1 MASRKEKIY
10 DYVRTFTKSM
20 IDSKELENN
29 GVDALNIALTLKLDR
44 ANVSRELNTLWKEGK
59 IIKILGR
66 PTLYV
71 EYSLIKTEYPN
82 QYIPLVISNGN
93 TLPSFIQKS
102 KQEPLP
108 KDPYSQSP
116 LDSIIGFAGSLHSAV
131 DQAIS
136 AVSYPPFGLPLLLL
150 GNAGVGKRKFAE
162 TIYFYCL
169 KNNTLPKCAQFVIVN
184 CQDYAN
190 AEDRFFSHLLG
201 YKKNSAL
208 NMKSAPGFIDVAN
221 QGIVYF
227 DGIHRLSPKS
237 IDLVIDI
244 LKNESYTQ
252 IGDSHPMPLKAEFI
266 ASVGENVQMNILENI
281 QDAFP
286 IVISLPDF
294 ADRHVLEKIETILYL
309 FTRESYSTGKSIRV
323 DKSIL
328 TAFAMA
334 QYRKN
339 EAQLRGE
346 IQSACAKALL
356 EQCSKSVHMVTIE
369 FEHLSNS
376 VLYGVSSSASSGEL
390 LRALSLYK
398 EAFFICEANGHC
410 DALDFY
416 KTLQRQHYNE
426 DKSSKQ
432 VGNTHPLSI
441 LIVCHGQATASDLKT
456 YADKSVEHTN
466 VQTHAINYTEDISL
480 AELLEQMCI
489 ATTNLNRGNG
499 VLILADM
506 EPITG
511 MEADIIRRTQ
521 LPCKIIPNVTL
532 SYLINAIDRC
542 SEGASLDGF
551 SHIMTTTSKVNY
563 SDLSKDEFINHL
575 VNDIL
580 SRTLLFVNPKKATD
594 TLLYSLNL
602 ILDQLGLVYS
612 QEIAVKYLSHGVHMI
627 ERILR
632 NNSLPYYQL
641 KQFTNANHKLM
652 DIIAQSLNLV
662 NDTFGISVPSSEV
675 AYLAEIFLIQ
685 GM

>member
-1 MASRKEKIY
+1 M
-10 DYVRTFTKSM
+10 
-20 IDSKELENN
+20 
-29 GVDALNIALTLKLDR
+29 
-44 ANVSRELNTLWKEGK
+44 
-59 IIKILGR
+59 
-66 PTLYV
+66 
-71 EYSLIKTEYPN
+71 
-82 QYIPLVISNGN
+82 
-93 TLPSFIQKS
+93 
-102 KQEPLP
+102 
-108 KDPYSQSP
+108 
-116 LDSIIGFAGSLHSAV
+116 
-131 DQAIS
+131 
-136 AVSYPPFGLPLLLL
+136 
-150 GNAGVGKRKFAE
+150 
-162 TIYFYCL
+162 
-169 KNNTLPKCAQFVIVN
+169 
-184 CQDYAN
+184 
-190 AEDRFFSHLLG
+190 
-201 YKKNSAL
+201 
-208 NMKSAPGFIDVAN
+208 
-221 QGIVYF
+221 
-227 DGIHRLSPKS
+227 
-237 IDLVIDI
+237 
-244 LKNESYTQ
+244 
-252 IGDSHPMPLKAEFI
+252 
-266 ASVGENVQMNILENI
+266 
-281 QDAFP
+281 
-286 IVISLPDF
+286 
-294 ADRHVLEKIETILYL
+294 
-309 FTRESYSTGKSIRV
+309 
-323 DKSIL
+323 
-328 TAFAMA
+328 
-334 QYRKN
+334 
-339 EAQLRGE
+339 
-346 IQSACAKALL
+346 
-356 EQCSKSVHMVTIE
+356 
-369 FEHLSNS
+369 
-376 VLYGVSSSASSGEL
+376 
-390 LRALSLYK
+390 
-398 EAFFICEANGHC
+398 
-410 DALDFY
+410 
-416 KTLQRQHYNE
+416 
-426 DKSSKQ
+426 
-432 VGNTHPLSI
+432 
-441 LIVCHGQATASDLKT
+441 
-456 YADKSVEHTN
+456 
-466 VQTHAINYTEDISL
+466 QTHAINYTEDISL